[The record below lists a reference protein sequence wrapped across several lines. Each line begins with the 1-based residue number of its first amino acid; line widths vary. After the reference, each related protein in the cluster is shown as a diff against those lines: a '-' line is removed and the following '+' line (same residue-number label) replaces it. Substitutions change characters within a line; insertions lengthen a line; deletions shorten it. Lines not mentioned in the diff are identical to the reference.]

1 MMKDIEYG
9 HIRIKL
15 KEYMEQYNISINR
28 LANRAEMQR
37 KQVKKFMRQEVQRID
52 LCVMSRICYAL
63 DCRIED
69 LLVYDPYE
77 ETPIST
83 EPQTPCIPSGS
94 DDSK

>member
-69 LLVYDPYE
+69 LLEFVPAAKE
-77 ETPIST
+77 S
-83 EPQTPCIPSGS
+83 
-94 DDSK
+94 